1 MRSLIVTSLA
11 ALALSG
17 FAAHAEE
24 ATMRVRIGDLNVHE
38 EPGARAALRRIKY
51 AATNFCGP
59 INGYPLTLTRA
70 SKECRK
76 EMTDKAVAKLDAPV
90 VTALYAPQ
98 TATTTQLARR

>member
-1 MRSLIVTSLA
+1 MRSLIVTTLA

-24 ATMRVRIGDLNVHE
+24 AAMRVRIGDLNVHE
-38 EPGARAALRRIKY
+38 EPGARAALRRIKF
-51 AATNFCGP
+51 AADNFCGA
-59 INGYPLTLTRA
+59 ISGPLSVTRA

-76 EMTDKAVAKLDAPV
+76 EMTDKAVAKLDAPM

>member
-1 MRSLIVTSLA
+1 MRSLIVTTLA

-24 ATMRVRIGDLNVHE
+24 ATMRVRVGDLNVHE

-51 AATNFCGP
+51 AVNNFCGP
-59 INGYPLTLTRA
+59 INGYPLGITRA

-76 EMTDKAVAKLDAPV
+76 DMTDKAVAKLDAPM
-90 VTALYAPQ
+90 VTALYAP
-98 TATTTQLARR
+98 ATVASTQLARR